1 MSLNTNSNALAEKLQ
16 SRDATREPTWVRYTL
31 IAIAF
36 IFFLSCLILPLILVF
51 VEAFKQGIGV
61 YAQALVHPDTLS
73 AVKLTLLTAA
83 IAVPLNVVFGIAAA
97 WAVAKFNF
105 RGKAILTTLIDMPF
119 SVSPVIAGLML
130 VLIFGTQGWMGG
142 WLMENDIKVL
152 YAVPAIVIA
161 TIFITVPFVARE
173 LIPLM
178 EAQGTEEEE
187 AAIVLGASGWQT
199 FWKVTLPNIK
209 WGLIY
214 GVILCNARAMGEFGA
229 VSVVSGH
236 IRGETNTLPLHVE
249 ILYNEYTF
257 SAAFAVSSL
266 LALLAIV
273 TLILKT
279 WVEIR
284 QEKQNQRNEDSTVS

>member
-1 MSLNTNSNALAEKLQ
+1 LHTDSNALALKLQ

-31 IAIAF
+31 ITIAL
-36 IFFLSCLILPLILVF
+36 IFFLSCLMLPLILVF
-51 VEAFKQGIGV
+51 VEAFKQGLEV
-61 YAQALVHPDTLS
+61 YVQALIDPDTLS

-83 IAVPLNVVFGIAAA
+83 IAVPINVIFGVAAA
-97 WAVAKFNF
+97 WAVSKFQF
-105 RGKAILTTLIDMPF
+105 KGKAILTTIIDMPF
-119 SVSPVIAGLML
+119 SVSPVIAGLMI
-130 VLIFGTQGWMGG
+130 VLIFGAQGWLGG
-142 WLMENDIKVL
+142 WLMEHDIKIL
-152 YAVPAIVIA
+152 YAVPAIVLA

-249 ILYNEYTF
+249 ILYNEYAF

-266 LALLAIV
+266 
-273 TLILKT
+273 
-279 WVEIR
+279 
-284 QEKQNQRNEDSTVS
+284 

>member
-1 MSLNTNSNALAEKLQ
+1 MNINSNALAEKLQ

-31 IAIAF
+31 ITIALL
-36 IFFLSCLILPLILVF
+36 FFLSCLILPLILVF
-51 VEAFKQGIGV
+51 VEAFKQGVGV
-61 YAQALVHPDTLS
+61 YAKALVHPDTLS
-73 AVKLTLLTAA
+73 AVKLTLLTAV
-83 IAVPLNVVFGIAAA
+83 IAVPLNVVFGVAAA
-97 WAVAKFNF
+97 WCVAKFNF
-105 RGKAILTTLIDMPF
+105 RGKSILTTIIDMPF

-130 VLIFGTQGWMGG
+130 VLIFGTQGWFGS
-142 WLMENDIKVL
+142 WLMDNDIKIL
-152 YAVPAIVIA
+152 YAVPAIVLA

-273 TLILKT
+273 TLVLKT
-279 WVEIR
+279 WVELR
-284 QEKQNQRNEDSTVS
+284 QEKQNKHNDSTV